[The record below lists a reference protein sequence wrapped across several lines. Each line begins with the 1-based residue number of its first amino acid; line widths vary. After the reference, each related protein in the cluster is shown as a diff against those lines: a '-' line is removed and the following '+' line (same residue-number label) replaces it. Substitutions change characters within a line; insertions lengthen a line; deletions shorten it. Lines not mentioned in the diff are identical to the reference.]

1 MTSLDADAAV
11 HNDDYDNV
19 DDELPRPP
27 RPPPMP
33 TASEVLACQF
43 SSWYHA
49 FRDMDHHHHNDDDDD
64 DASVVDDDA
73 RWRMRRKRRRNA
85 TIESTI
91 IRPLPSEFVDYLLSD
106 GVRLPSCATK
116 VSSCM
121 NDDAD
126 VDRDDG
132 RWDESNDDD
141 DDDDED
147 EDDGDCSSSGG
158 GYGAV
163 GVVDGDGGDGGIVDD
178 DDDDDRRH
186 HAFPDLT
193 AKVQSALDLYSSS
206 SPGGGGGCFPKLN
219 WSAPRDASWINCGT
233 LQCRKAGDMYLL
245 LKSSDFMTSDLE
257 MAWVGGLCV
266 MC

>member
-11 HNDDYDNV
+11 HDDDYDNV

-126 VDRDDG
+126 VVDVDRDDG
-132 RWDESNDDD
+132 L
-141 DDDDED
+141 
-147 EDDGDCSSSGG
+147 
-158 GYGAV
+158 
-163 GVVDGDGGDGGIVDD
+163 DGDGGDGGIVDD
-178 DDDDDRRH
+178 DDVEEQRLRDVRSQDGVINTARGVIINEGGRALTRRRSRQFIYRH
-186 HAFPDLT
+186 H
-193 AKVQSALDLYSSS
+193 S
-206 SPGGGGGCFPKLN
+206 
-219 WSAPRDASWINCGT
+219 
-233 LQCRKAGDMYLL
+233 
-245 LKSSDFMTSDLE
+245 
-257 MAWVGGLCV
+257 
-266 MC
+266 